1 MQPRGLQC
9 TSLPCPSLSPG
20 VCSNSCPLSRQCHP
34 IISPSVT
41 PFFYCPQSFPALGS
55 FPISKL
61 FPSGDQSI
69 GASASA
75 SVLSMNYSGLISF
88 KTDWF
93 DLLAVQGIL
102 KSLLQQHNLKASI
115 IWRSAFSMVQPS
127 PPYMTTGKTI
137 VLTIWTFISKVMSL
151 LFLYTG

>member
-1 MQPRGLQC
+1 MDC
-9 TSLPCPSLSPG
+9 STSGFPILHYLLELAQTHIHWVDDVIQLSHHLSPT
-20 VCSNSCPLSRQCHP
+20 
-34 IISPSVT
+34 SPSALNLSQHQG
-41 PFFYCPQSFPALGS
+41 FFQWVGSSHQVAKVLELQLQQQSS
-55 FPISKL
+55 SE
-61 FPSGDQSI
+61 
-69 GASASA
+69 
-75 SVLSMNYSGLISF
+75 YSGLISF
-88 KTDWF
+88 KVDWF